1 MAPWFIRSMKRIAIA
16 MALLTVSI
24 MAAAQSKIVTESIQ
38 SKKLGVEQKYNV
50 YLPDGY
56 DASEHYPVIYL
67 FHGLWGSYPD
77 WSRQGHMKEVADM
90 LIASGECAPVVIVMP
105 NAGDPDVHNYQSG
118 YFNVKNW
125 PFEDYF
131 FQEFIPAVESKF
143 NCGGAK
149 GLRSVMGLSMGGGGC
164 TVYAQ
169 HHPDMFSSCYA
180 MSAWLDNK
188 HRQDR
193 GKPGSKL
200 ILTDQ
205 SVRDNSALDFID
217 LADEATLEALRSVK
231 WFFDCGDDDSLL
243 LLSFELYQKMKLRG
257 VKAELRVRDGA
268 HNWEYW
274 HTALHTALPFAS
286 RNFRR

>member
-1 MAPWFIRSMKRIAIA
+1 MRRIALIL
-16 MALLTVSI
+16 ALLATSLTLS
-24 MAAAQSKIVTESIQ
+24 AQSKIVTESIK
-38 SKKLGVEQKYNV
+38 SAKLGVEQKYNV

-56 DASEHYPVIYL
+56 NAANHYPVIYL

-77 WSRQGHMKEVADM
+77 WSRQGHMKEVADL
-90 LIASGECAPVVIVMP
+90 LIARGECVPTVIVMP

-118 YFNVKNW
+118 YFNVKDW

-131 FQEFIPAVESKF
+131 FQEFMPAVESKF
-143 NCGGAK
+143 SCGGAK
-149 GLRSVMGLSMGGGGC
+149 QQRSVMGLSMGGGGC

-169 HHPDMFSSCYA
+169 RHPDVFSSCYA

-205 SVRDNSALDFID
+205 SVRDHSALDYVD
-217 LADEATLEALRSVK
+217 NADEGTVEALRTVK
-231 WFFDCGDDDSLL
+231 WFFDCGDDDYLL
-243 LLSFELYQKMKLRG
+243 ELSMNLYLKMKARG
-257 VKAELRVRDGA
+257 IKAELRVRDGV

-274 HTALHTALPFAS
+274 HSALYTALPFAS
-286 RNFRR
+286 RNFSQF